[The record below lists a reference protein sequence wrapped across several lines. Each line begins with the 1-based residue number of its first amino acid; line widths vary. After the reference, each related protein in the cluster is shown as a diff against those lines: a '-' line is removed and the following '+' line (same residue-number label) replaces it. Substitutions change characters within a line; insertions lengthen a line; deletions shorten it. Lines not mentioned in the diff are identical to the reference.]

1 MSNTQTIKPVSVAFY
16 TVKQIAER
24 WQCSEKTVRRLID
37 RGDLIAHRL
46 GGRHRISEADLIA
59 HERVNRDAR

>member
-1 MSNTQTIKPVSVAFY
+1 MSNAQVNKAVSIPYY

-24 WQCSEKTVRRLID
+24 WQCSEKTVRRLIE

-46 GGRHRISEADLIA
+46 GGGHRISEADLMA

>member
-1 MSNTQTIKPVSVAFY
+1 MSNTQPNKPVSIPFY
-16 TVKQIAER
+16 TVKQIATR

-37 RGDLIAHRL
+37 RGELIAHRL
-46 GGRHRISEADLIA
+46 GGRHRISEADLMA